1 MYFAKQTGRNR
12 VCLAGE
18 EMAVMQEV
26 LAKTG
31 DGQMSDGIAVQAL
44 SAAAHVHDRGT
55 SIHARRMV
63 HLAEATA
70 RMLGRPAEE
79 LHLIR
84 LAALLHD
91 IGKIGVPAAIL
102 NKPGPLSE
110 EEWAVMSR
118 HPEIGRQVL
127 VQTGGI
133 FVLLSRIVVAH
144 HERWDG
150 DGYPYGLAK
159 EAIPLGARIL
169 SVVDAYDAM
178 ISERPYREA
187 ISDADARAELERC
200 AGSQFDPQV
209 VEAFLQAL
217 TAQEQQAP
225 TATEGM
231 VTLT

>member
-1 MYFAKQTGRNR
+1 
-12 VCLAGE
+12 
-18 EMAVMQEV
+18 MQEM
-26 LAKTG
+26 LAKTRA
-31 DGQMSDGIAVQAL
+31 GQMSDGIAVQTL

-70 RMLGRPAEE
+70 CVLGRPTEE
-79 LHLIR
+79 SHLIR

-91 IGKIGVPAAIL
+91 IGKLGIPASIL
-102 NKPGPLSE
+102 NKPGPLTE

-150 DGYPYGLAK
+150 GGYPYGLSQ

-178 ISERPYREA
+178 ISERPYRQA
-187 ISDADARAELERC
+187 ISEADARAELARC

-217 TAQEQQAP
+217 TAQEQQAEHGQVEAPQPPAP

-231 VTLT
+231 VSPA